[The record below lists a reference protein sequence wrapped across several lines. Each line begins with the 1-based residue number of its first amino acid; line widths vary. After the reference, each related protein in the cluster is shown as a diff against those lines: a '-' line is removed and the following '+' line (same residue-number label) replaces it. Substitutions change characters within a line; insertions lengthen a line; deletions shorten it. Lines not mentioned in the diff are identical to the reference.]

1 MTNSIELYERRKK
14 LRAKQIIRM
23 LLYTTFILVIFFSA
37 KYIVNSYMVNQEAAD
52 ERELLNDIELENAVA
67 GYSNNDVEQNST
79 AEETEAEKK
88 ASKEKETRERMLKV
102 KKLQEQNED
111 IVGWLEIEGTSVSYP
126 VLQGDDNVFYLTHNY
141 KKEETEKGSI
151 FLNADYDWDIPS
163 NNLVIYG
170 HNLVNGQM
178 FKELLKYSKEEFY
191 KEHPVIR
198 FTTEKKDMNFEVMS
212 AFKSKVFYENEQD
225 VFRYYEFMNSKSK
238 KEYKNFVKNAKK
250 ASIYDTGVTAEYG
263 DQLITLI
270 TCSYHT
276 DDGRFVLIAR
286 EKDFGMVNTEK

>member
-1 MTNSIELYERRKK
+1 MRSKK
-14 LRAKQIIRM
+14 IIRM
-23 LLYTTFILVIFFSA
+23 LLYTTFILVIIFSA
-37 KYIVNSYMVNQEAAD
+37 GYIVKSYMVSREAAD
-52 ERELLNDIELENAVA
+52 ERELLNDIELGNDIA

-79 AEETEAEKK
+79 TEETEAEKK
-88 ASKEKETRERMLKV
+88 ASREKESRERMLKV

-141 KKEETEKGSI
+141 KKEESEKGSI

-163 NNLVIYG
+163 NNLIIYG

-191 KEHPVIR
+191 KEHSVIR
-198 FTTEKKDMNFEVMS
+198 FTTAQKDMNFKIMS
-212 AFKSKVFYENEQD
+212 AFKSEVFYENEKD
-225 VFRYYEFMNSKSK
+225 VFRYYDFINSKSK

-250 ASIYDTGVTAEYG
+250 ASIYDPGVTSEYG
-263 DQLITLI
+263 DSLITLI
-270 TCSYHT
+270 TCSYHKE
-276 DDGRFVLIAR
+276 DGRFVLIGR
-286 EKDFGMVNTEK
+286 E

>member
-1 MTNSIELYERRKK
+1 M
-14 LRAKQIIRM
+14 RAKQIIRM

-151 FLNADYDWDIPS
+151 FLNADYDWDISS
-163 NNLVIYG
+163 NNLIIYG

>member
-1 MTNSIELYERRKK
+1 M
-14 LRAKQIIRM
+14 RAKKIVRI
-23 LLYTTFILVIFFSA
+23 LLYTTFILVIIFSA
-37 KYIVNSYMVNQEAAD
+37 GYIVKSYMVSREAAA
-52 ERELLNDIELENAVA
+52 ERELLNEIELEDGKVN
-67 GYSNNDVEQNST
+67 YSNNNVKQEESNGT

-225 VFRYYEFMNSKSK
+225 VSRYYEFMNSKSK